1 MKLVINSFLI
11 LLLLACMSYA
21 LDIEDRA
28 LEKQIKNSGKYR
40 WGEASDTD
48 PEKAKEVAVRAL
60 CQNISVAITATSD
73 RTVSETESDFQD
85 STIIVTQTYSALNLQ
100 NLGSLVFREKDLTRA
115 IAYIDT
121 ASLSISFE
129 TSKQKVRDM
138 VKLALQAESE
148 NRIGDALK
156 QFYWAYLLTHSYIG
170 KLDLGLYGIGIS
182 NARMAIERKMTQIA
196 TNLNVKAD
204 PCIRSA
210 GSSTTTL
217 AFNYN
222 GNAVQNIDFS
232 YYCGE
237 GDDQICISNG
247 EKAYITIYKELTQ
260 RRVPL
265 PLRIEYVYA
274 GEMRSQPEI
283 LNLYKIFKGKC
294 IDLFVDVELIAPWI
308 NDERLQPEKT
318 KLAVQVIKSLP
329 KPASCDWSISIR
341 VLADIKDKQE
351 FQEELTKL
359 KDTGQFYTASDVS
372 QLSSKDRHY
381 LALYCDLDVT
391 ALLFH
396 DGLKYKNVRTGREYG
411 DYKDVLPA
419 EGVVSATWIGE
430 VIK

>member
-100 NLGSLVFREKDLTRA
+100 NLGSLVFREKDMTRA

-138 VKLALQAESE
+138 VKLAMQAESE

-170 KLDLGLYGIGIS
+170 KLDLGLDGIDIS
-182 NARMAIERKMTQIA
+182 DARMAIERKMTQIA

-274 GEMRSQPEI
+274 GDMRGQPEI
-283 LNLYKIFKGKC
+283 LNLYKIFKDKC

-308 NDERLQPEKT
+308 KEELIQPEKPMREIP
-318 KLAVQVIKSLP
+318 VIKSLP
-329 KPASCDWSISIR
+329 KPASCDWSISIQ

-391 ALLFH
+391 ALLFY
-396 DGLKYKNVRTGREYG
+396 DGLKYRNVRTGRECV
-411 DYKDVLPA
+411 DYKVILPV
-419 EGVVSATWIGE
+419 EGEVSGTWIGE